1 MSTQVQYRRGTGAQN
16 DAFVG
21 ALGEITVDTTNWVL
35 RVADGA
41 TTGGFSLVGANST
54 QTLVNK
60 TYNGVSLSVSGN
72 VTSAGNVAGGNLIV
86 TGIIVDNT
94 GNLELQTTVANGN
107 INLTANGTGNI
118 TVNANIMPTAN
129 GTANIGSTTFGFNTI
144 FARATTSQYAD
155 LAEMYSADK
164 NYEPGTVVVF
174 GGKKEITI
182 STQSHSTQVAGII
195 STNPSYLMNSS
206 LDCANASQV
215 ALVGRVPCSVVGT
228 IAKGDRLVSSDQ
240 PGVATT
246 LDIDQYQPGCI
257 VGKALEEY
265 DSTEPGVI
273 EVAVGRL

>member
-54 QTLVNK
+54 QTLANK

-129 GTANIGSTTFGFNTI
+129 GTSNIGSTTFGFNTI

-164 NYEPGTVVVF
+164 HYEPGTVVVF
-174 GGKKEITI
+174 GGEKEITI

-228 IAKGDRLVSSDQ
+228 IAKGDRLVSSDH

-257 VGKALEEY
+257 VGKALEAY
-265 DSTEPGVI
+265 NSTEPGVI
-273 EVAVGRL
+273 EVAVGRF